1 MMSSSK
7 PASQLPLIEAPSSL
21 QTLLTSIDETSK
33 LGNDELNRPPTT
45 TTTTLST
52 TTTVTILPSSTS
64 NRPASQMRTFSRAA
78 QTADAS
84 KKLQEGEWV
93 HVMMKLN
100 EEDKNE
106 QPVSDERG
114 V

>member
-1 MMSSSK
+1 
-7 PASQLPLIEAPSSL
+7 
-21 QTLLTSIDETSK
+21 
-33 LGNDELNRPPTT
+33 
-45 TTTTLST
+45 
-52 TTTVTILPSSTS
+52 
-64 NRPASQMRTFSRAA
+64 MRTFSRAA